1 MKKVLCTLL
10 LTPPV
15 LVILWVLHRAFFV
28 PDNHIGF
35 EPYLFM
41 TTAGFA
47 VVSAWLSRGR
57 WRVAAMAVSVLTVAV
72 IAFAVHFNLLLQ
84 YEEWIQRGMPDKP
97 DWAQL
102 G

>member
-1 MKKVLCTLL
+1 MKKVLCILL
-10 LTPPV
+10 LAPPV
-15 LVILWVLHRAFFV
+15 LVIFWVLQRAFFV

-47 VVSAWLSRGR
+47 IVSAWLSHGG
-57 WRVAAMAVSVLTVAV
+57 WRMAAMAVSVLTVVV
-72 IAFAVHFNLLLQ
+72 IACAVHFNLLLQ

-97 DWAQL
+97 GWAQL

>member
-1 MKKVLCTLL
+1 MKKVLCALL
-10 LTPPV
+10 LAPPV
-15 LVILWVLHRAFFV
+15 LVILWVVQRAFFV
-28 PDNHIGF
+28 PDNHVGF

-47 VVSAWLSRGR
+47 VVSAWLSRGG
-57 WRVAAMAVSVLTVAV
+57 WRVVALAVSVLTVVV
-72 IAFAVHFNLLLQ
+72 IACAAHFNLLLQ

-97 DWAQL
+97 GWAQL